1 MRYFASI
8 PLYHLS
14 KLNATT
20 MLIGSCFAAPRA
32 VFCSLL
38 WVLTNFSLVLNYD
51 TRLQAFTLASLTAWC
66 LERSIVDV
74 DLSAILLCS
83 SKSHFFGLDNMFKK
97 TQKLSLKKWD
107 QEGWLACFAISL
119 RVFWWHQNKFQTWPN
134 QDLLMVSWVKPFVS
148 ISFQNLT
155 WQQRYC
161 PSLDT
166 CWSTAL
172 GQVFTWW
179 PLSCFQ
185 PFSGNHGRQ
194 IHLNVCVWWGTCFVF
209 RCAV

>member
-1 MRYFASI
+1 M
-8 PLYHLS
+8 
-14 KLNATT
+14 
-20 MLIGSCFAAPRA
+20 
-32 VFCSLL
+32 
-38 WVLTNFSLVLNYD
+38 NYD
-51 TRLQAFTLASLTAWC
+51 TCLQAFSLASLT
-66 LERSIVDV
+66 VM
-74 DLSAILLCS
+74 S
-83 SKSHFFGLDNMFKK
+83 SKEDSKRGPECYSFMFVQNSHFFGLDNM
-97 TQKLSLKKWD
+97 LKNTETSSQKWD
-107 QEGWLACFAISL
+107 QEGWLACFAISSS
-119 RVFWWHQNKFQTWPN
+119 VFWWHQNKFQTWPN

-148 ISFQNLT
+148 IYFQNLT

-185 PFSGNHGRQ
+185 PFSGNHGGQ
-194 IHLNVCVWWGTCFVF
+194 IHLNVCIWWGTCFVF

>member
-32 VFCSLL
+32 VF
-38 WVLTNFSLVLNYD
+38 F
-51 TRLQAFTLASLTAWC
+51 FTLSSNLLFYKFLFGFELRHSSPGFHSC
-66 LERSIVDV
+66 
-74 DLSAILLCS
+74 ILDRVMSGKEYSRCGPFS
-83 SKSHFFGLDNMFKK
+83 
-97 TQKLSLKKWD
+97 KKWD

-119 RVFWWHQNKFQTWPN
+119 SVFWWHQNKFQTWPN
-134 QDLLMVSWVKPFVS
+134 QGLLMVSWVKPFVS